1 MIRKWWIPLFLL
13 VITVALPLL
22 ITDRYY
28 MHILIICAIYA
39 IVASSLNLVV
49 GYMGYISFG
58 HNALYAIGAYGSALV
73 MQLAGLPFWVSLPA
87 ATVMAGAAGL
97 LVGYLPLR
105 LRLKGPYFALVTMA
119 FGLVIVSVIHNWV
132 SLTGGPLG
140 LTSIPAPDLFGFKF
154 TQRRSYYYLVL
165 FFAWAALLFTR
176 SLMNSRT
183 GRTFLSIREDEEMA
197 ETIGVNVVYYKNLCF
212 TISAAL
218 TGLGGALYAHYSRF
232 LGPDMFSI
240 MEATDMLIMV
250 IIGGMGTLIGPV
262 VGAVIIVILPE
273 VLRGLAEYR
282 QVFYSILLI
291 VTIMFI
297 PKGSVGLWNMILTKF
312 RGGEKA
318 GA

>member
-1 MIRKWWIPLFLL
+1 MNRKGWAFPVLL
-13 VITVALPLL
+13 AATIVLPLL
-22 ITDRYY
+22 VTDRYY
-28 MHILIICAIYA
+28 MHILISCALYA

-49 GYMGYISFG
+49 GYTGYISFG
-58 HNALYAIGAYGSALV
+58 HNALYAIGAYGSALI
-73 MQLAGLPFWVSLPA
+73 MQLAGWPFWISLPA
-87 ATVMAGAAGL
+87 ATAMAGAAGL

-140 LTSIPAPDLFGFKF
+140 LTSIPAPDVFGFKF

-165 FFAWAALLFTR
+165 FFAWATLLFTR
-176 SLMNSRT
+176 RLMNSRT

-197 ETIGVNVVYYKNLCF
+197 ETIGINVVYYKVLCF

-218 TGLGGALYAHYSRF
+218 TGIAGALYAHYSRF

-250 IIGGMGTLIGPV
+250 IIGGMGTLVGPV
-262 VGAVIIVILPE
+262 VGAVVIVILPE

-297 PKGSVGLWNMILTKF
+297 PKGSVGLWKMVLTKI
-312 RGGEKA
+312 RGAESA